1 VRSGTAMKTPK
12 NASAADH
19 SSSCPVFSTTGP
31 LGGFSSGDSLPCKG
45 HECASA
51 LHLVRRKES
60 NAALGAAVRCR
71 RRQTATSAL
80 PPRPRC
86 AESCT

>member
-1 VRSGTAMKTPK
+1 MRSGTAMKTPK

-45 HECASA
+45 QEASA

-80 PPRPRC
+80 PPRSRC